1 MFRIPIVVAILG
13 IIIVALGAV
22 FFLSPTPDT
31 TKPTSPAVTTEA
43 NRTEAM
49 QAAEEASV
57 TTNPN
62 PTPDAATVPETL
74 TASANYFTPARD
86 EHKVTVILTMKGDVV
101 ADANVL
107 YNDLETY
114 SDPNQ
119 ELFDTAY
126 QPLVIGKT
134 LDQISLS
141 RVGGASLTTN
151 AFNDALA
158 KIKASRS

>member
-1 MFRIPIVVAILG
+1 MPIVVAVLG
-13 IIIVALGAV
+13 LIIVVMGAV
-22 FFLSPTPDT
+22 FFLSPDQAATPATDNT
-31 TKPTSPAVTTEA
+31 VTTPV

-49 QAAEEASV
+49 QAAEEANVS
-57 TTNPN
+57 TNPS
-62 PTPDAATVPETL
+62 PTPDTALVPETV
-74 TASANYFTPARD
+74 TGSANYFTPARV
-86 EHKVTVILTMKGDVV
+86 EHKVTVILTLEGNVV
-101 ADANVL
+101 TDANVL

-158 KIKASRS
+158 KIKAARS

>member
-1 MFRIPIVVAILG
+1 MPIVVAVLG
-13 IIIVALGAV
+13 IIIVVLGAV
-22 FFLSPTPDT
+22 IFLSPTPSTAPT
-31 TKPTSPAVTTEA
+31 TETTVTEEA
-43 NRTEAM
+43 NRTEEM
-49 QAAEEASV
+49 QAAEELSV
-57 TTNPN
+57 PTEPN
-62 PTPDAATVPETL
+62 QNPDAALTPETV
-74 TASANYFTPARD
+74 TESATYLTPARV
-86 EHKVTVILTMKGDVV
+86 EHKVTVVLTLEGDVV
-101 ADANVL
+101 TDSNVL

-141 RVGGASLTTN
+141 RVGGASLTTG

-158 KIKASRS
+158 KIKAARS